1 MRTLLISSTV
11 CPVVCPLGLVV
22 VWVIGYRGGGGRTL
36 WISMLEMLCA
46 SQKARTYNMLKLN
59 PKLKPSGGTL
69 RRLQVWWE
77 LGRDSDWSTIED

>member
-1 MRTLLISSTV
+1 
-11 CPVVCPLGLVV
+11 
-22 VWVIGYRGGGGRTL
+22 
-36 WISMLEMLCA
+36 MLEMLCA